1 MTKKMI
7 DPYIDNRHFILKN
20 KLGIT
25 NAEKLKKTESDIVI
39 LKIAEVYAELPKTP
53 KYNPS
58 SDYLLE
64 LHKYLFEDVYG
75 FAGEYRTI
83 HIEKAERALAF
94 LSVEYSEPE
103 EISDKVENIFK
114 TIRGTDF
121 YSLNN
126 EEKIDYVTNILVDL
140 WKIHP
145 FREGNTRTSLVFLK
159 CFLKSYNIEFDTE
172 LFKKQGTYQYTR
184 DALVAASFEA
194 KDLNVKR
201 DYRYIRGIVNEIME
215 ESLENNLTAK

>member
-75 FAGEYRTI
+75 FVYSKMYT
-83 HIEKAERALAF
+83 AL
-94 LSVEYSEPE
+94 L
-103 EISDKVENIFK
+103 ENI
-114 TIRGTDF
+114 G
-121 YSLNN
+121 
-126 EEKIDYVTNILVDL
+126 
-140 WKIHP
+140 
-145 FREGNTRTSLVFLK
+145 
-159 CFLKSYNIEFDTE
+159 
-172 LFKKQGTYQYTR
+172 LFT
-184 DALVAASFEA
+184 
-194 KDLNVKR
+194 
-201 DYRYIRGIVNEIME
+201 
-215 ESLENNLTAK
+215 

>member
-1 MTKKMI
+1 MKKEKI

-64 LHKYLFEDVYG
+64 LHKYLFKDIYG

-103 EISDKVENIFK
+103 EISDRVENIFK

-126 EEKIDYVTNILVDL
+126 EE
-140 WKIHP
+140 
-145 FREGNTRTSLVFLK
+145 
-159 CFLKSYNIEFDTE
+159 
-172 LFKKQGTYQYTR
+172 
-184 DALVAASFEA
+184 
-194 KDLNVKR
+194 
-201 DYRYIRGIVNEIME
+201 
-215 ESLENNLTAK
+215 